1 MALPWLFHI
10 TDPKVAAAIG
20 PLLHEA
26 GGIVV
31 ADPAYLTESQRTD
44 LLHTVGAPDD
54 DGVMPLTIHAVD
66 WTTTVVWEPDE
77 PEAVARDV
85 YTMADSPAQFFDSLD
100 SLPED
105 TPEHVIAWLD
115 LDDDED

>member
-10 TDPKVAAAIG
+10 TDPEVSKLLG

-31 ADPAYLTESQRTD
+31 ADPAYLTEGQRTA

-54 DGVMPLTIHAVD
+54 GELPITIHAVD
-66 WTTTVVWEPDE
+66 WTTTVAWEPDE

-85 YTMADSPAQFFDSLD
+85 YTMADSPAQFYDSPD

-115 LDDDED
+115 LDDEDEN

>member
-10 TDPKVAAAIG
+10 TDPAVAKLLG
-20 PLLHEA
+20 PHLHEA

-31 ADPAYLTESQRTD
+31 ADPAYLTEDQRTN

-54 DGVMPLTIHAVD
+54 GDLPITIHAVD
-66 WTTTVVWEPDE
+66 WTVVIDVDIDE
-77 PEAVARDV
+77 PEETAAAV
-85 YTMADSPAQFFDSLD
+85 YTMADSPNSFFDSLD
-100 SLPED
+100 ALPED

-115 LDDDED
+115 LDDDQD